1 MKKLLLL
8 LMTGGLYL
16 LHQDWWNWKKT
27 EPLLLGFLPIGLTYH
42 AAFSLAAALMM
53 WVMVRFAWP
62 AELDEMESE
71 ELRPPSPPTP

>member
-8 LMTGGLYL
+8 LMTVVLYL
-16 LHQDWWNWKKT
+16 LHQDWWNWNKI
-27 EPLLLGFLPIGLTYH
+27 EPLFLGFLPIGLTYH

-62 AELDEMESE
+62 AELEEMESE
-71 ELRPPSPPTP
+71 EPEPPSPPAP